1 MKRYVSAD
9 ENYNLVVDDRYI
21 GKYLNQIVR
30 NIANYAYNNAPLY
43 DDDPRSD
50 YFVENICEDS
60 EVEKCKYL
68 LKDAIMDAIDRQLR
82 SY

>member
-1 MKRYVSAD
+1 MKRYVSAN
-9 ENYNLVVDDRYI
+9 ENYVTVADDRYI
-21 GKYLNQIVR
+21 GKYINQIVR
-30 NIANYAYNNAPLY
+30 NIANYAYNNAPLMN
-43 DDDPRSD
+43 DDPRAD

-60 EVEKCKYL
+60 EVERCKYL

>member
-30 NIANYAYNNAPLY
+30 NIANYAYNNAPLMN
-43 DDDPRSD
+43 DDPRAD

>member
-1 MKRYVSAD
+1 MKRYVSASS
-9 ENYNLVVDDRYI
+9 NYVSVVDESYV
-21 GKYLNQIVR
+21 GKYINQVVR
-30 NIANYAYNNAPLY
+30 NIANYAYNNAPLF

-60 EVEKCKYL
+60 EVEKFKYL
-68 LKDAIMDAIDRQLR
+68 LRDAIMNAVDRQLR